1 MGTKGGVCNLE
12 NALTSTNVS
21 SSSQVVR
28 GKYTCICSFSSLFI
42 PPSPPPPKKRF
53 HVAMTLVSNGSQ
65 RKSKRGENIS
75 DTLACGSCATSLFS
89 PQLDVICDLIKN
101 RRTATWN
108 LFVTKENN
116 VKINNLMTNEG
127 NQNYYYVYFHNEF
140 CVIHS

>member
-1 MGTKGGVCNLE
+1 MHMQLF
-12 NALTSTNVS
+12 VS
-21 SSSQVVR
+21 
-28 GKYTCICSFSSLFI
+28 LH
-42 PPSPPPPKKRF
+42 PPPPPKKRF
-53 HVAMTLVSNGSQ
+53 HVAMRLVSNGSQ
-65 RKSKRGENIS
+65 KKSKRGENIS

-127 NQNYYYVYFHNEF
+127 NQSYYYVYVHNEF
-140 CVIHS
+140 CVIHSQLDATFGMGNG

>member
-1 MGTKGGVCNLE
+1 MAFVTWKMRKLVQIYSRAVKWYEASIHAYVAFRL
-12 NALTSTNVS
+12 S
-21 SSSQVVR
+21 SSS
-28 GKYTCICSFSSLFI
+28 
-42 PPSPPPPKKRF
+42 PSPPPQKRF
-53 HVAMTLVSNGSQ
+53 HVAMRLVSNGSQ
-65 RKSKRGENIS
+65 KKSKRGENIS

-108 LFVTKENN
+108 LFVTREEN
-116 VKINNLMTNEG
+116 VKINNLKINEG

>member
-1 MGTKGGVCNLE
+1 MYPLAVKWYEASIHAYVAFRL
-12 NALTSTNVS
+12 S
-21 SSSQVVR
+21 SS
-28 GKYTCICSFSSLFI
+28 L
-42 PPSPPPPKKRF
+42 PPPQKRF

-108 LFVTKENN
+108 LFVTRENN
-116 VKINNLMTNEG
+116 VKINNLKINEG
-127 NQNYYYVYFHNEF
+127 NQSYYYAYFHNEF
-140 CVIHS
+140 CVIQS

>member
-1 MGTKGGVCNLE
+1 MHMQLF
-12 NALTSTNVS
+12 VS
-21 SSSQVVR
+21 
-28 GKYTCICSFSSLFI
+28 LN
-42 PPSPPPPKKRF
+42 PPPLPPKKRF
-53 HVAMTLVSNGSQ
+53 HVAMRLVSNGSQ
-65 RKSKRGENIS
+65 KKSKRGENIC
-75 DTLACGSCATSLFS
+75 DTLACGSCATSLFL

-140 CVIHS
+140 CVIHSQLDATFGMGNG